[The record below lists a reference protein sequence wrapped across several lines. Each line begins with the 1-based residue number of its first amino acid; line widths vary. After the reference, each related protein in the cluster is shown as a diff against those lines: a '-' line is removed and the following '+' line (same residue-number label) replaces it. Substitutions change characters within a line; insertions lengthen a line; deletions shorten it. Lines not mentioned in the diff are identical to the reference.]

1 MLLDEG
7 PLLLEMVMLLDE
19 GPLILE
25 MVMLLDEG
33 TINTG
38 DGDVVG

>member
-1 MLLDEG
+1 MRE

-19 GPLILE
+19 EPLILE

>member
-1 MLLDEG
+1 
-7 PLLLEMVMLLDE
+7 MLLDE

>member
-7 PLLLEMVMLLDE
+7 PLILEMVMLLDE

-25 MVMLLDEG
+25 MVMLDEG

-38 DGDVVG
+38 DGDVG

>member
-1 MLLDEG
+1 MLDEGPLLLEMVMLLDEG

-19 GPLILE
+19 G
-25 MVMLLDEG
+25 
-33 TINTG
+33 TITTG

>member
-1 MLLDEG
+1 MLDEG
-7 PLLLEMVMLLDE
+7 PLILEMVMLLDE

-33 TINTG
+33 AINTG

>member
-1 MLLDEG
+1 MRE
-7 PLLLEMVMLLDE
+7 PLILEMVMLLDE

-33 TINTG
+33 TITTG
-38 DGDVVG
+38 DGDVG

>member
-1 MLLDEG
+1 MRE
-7 PLLLEMVMLLDE
+7 PLILEMVMLLDE

-25 MVMLLDEG
+25 MVMLDEG

-38 DGDVVG
+38 DGDVG

>member
-7 PLLLEMVMLLDE
+7 PLILEMVMLLDE

-33 TINTG
+33 TITTG
-38 DGDVVG
+38 DGDVG

>member
-7 PLLLEMVMLLDE
+7 PLLLEMMMLDE

-33 TINTG
+33 TITTG